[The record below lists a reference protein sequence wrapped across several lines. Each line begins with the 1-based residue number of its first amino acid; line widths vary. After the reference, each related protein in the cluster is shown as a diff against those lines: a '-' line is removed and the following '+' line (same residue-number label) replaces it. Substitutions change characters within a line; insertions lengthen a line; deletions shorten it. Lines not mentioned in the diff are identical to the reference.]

1 MSQTAK
7 VESHVQSCPQ
17 KNSFSGSRRI
27 EVSPAHAEKLLD
39 AAEALPLYANQD
51 FYSTDL
57 QRLVLDRVRNHC
69 PDEFDSLI
77 SSIKARVAERPYW
90 VVISGLHFDDGNRL
104 FVAINR
110 AFGELVAPPYEKP
123 RVQLV
128 HYIQPIT
135 DLKSSRGGRESERLH
150 TDTADWKVPVEFI
163 SMACIRPDR
172 GGGGRSRILDV
183 DTLRDEIKNRL
194 GEESLK
200 LLETQ
205 PVPWQ
210 LAPYFG
216 GGIDWRPV
224 LSKAG
229 ICWRRYTID
238 LAMDVEGALLPA
250 DMLNLLEAFE
260 EIVTATERTAEFRM
274 VENELLVSDNTRT
287 IHARTP
293 IAADEDSD
301 RLMIRGWI
309 RTS

>member
-1 MSQTAK
+1 MSQTANVK
-7 VESHVQSCPQ
+7 SLVQPSPQ
-17 KNSFSGSRRI
+17 NSSRRI
-27 EVSPAHAEKLLD
+27 EVSPAHAEKLLA
-39 AAEALPLYANQD
+39 AAESLPLYENQE
-51 FYSTDL
+51 FYSTEL
-57 QRLVLDRVRNHC
+57 QRVVLDRVRNYC
-69 PDEFDSLI
+69 PDEFDGLTA
-77 SSIKARVAERPYW
+77 SIKARVAEWPYW
-90 VVISGLHFDDGNRL
+90 IVISGLHFDDGNRL

-128 HYIQPIT
+128 HYIQPVT
-135 DLKSSRGGRESERLH
+135 DLKSARGGRESERLH
-150 TDTADWKVPVEFI
+150 TDTADWKVPVELI

-183 DTLRDEIKNRL
+183 DTLRDEIRNRL

-210 LAPYFG
+210 VASYCG

-238 LAMDVEGALLPA
+238 LAMDVEGALVSV

-260 EIVTATERTAEFRM
+260 EIVTATERTADFLMLES
-274 VENELLVSDNTRT
+274 ELLVSDNTRT

-293 IAADEDSD
+293 ISADETSD